1 MSATFERGAFEA
13 ALDDVGSMLGDLWAV
28 DETLKLGDAEH
39 VRESGGYAGPYGG
52 MRAQVEVGRHHEF
65 TYSIFH
71 EGGARGGGS
80 GYPGY
85 GQAPEG
91 PTAQGRVDELAAT
104 GEEWGR
110 GIAES
115 LRASVQSMVRPVPS
129 SFEDAVQTLRA
140 EIISPL
146 STQIGDNFAHL
157 DSLSDWE
164 GEAAS
169 QFTDYFYTQVE
180 LAVRNQVFAAE
191 SVCVGLAGS
200 KAIVHL
206 GQHSLMG
213 LVLSAR
219 DALDQQLQERKA
231 SNEPSGTST
240 SDWLLIG
247 ATFLALAAAIPTGG
261 GSLTLAVGASAAAG
275 ATGALLEFGASQVE
289 DGEKS
294 TFEVTTAE
302 ETRDQL
308 YDRLNEIQ
316 TRVRTHW
323 DQLEDSVGELRSLVA
338 EAESSQLLY
347 PRRPRL
353 MADGEVS
360 PGGWHHES
368 APR

>member
-1 MSATFERGAFEA
+1 MSATFSRGAFEA
-13 ALDDVGSMLGDLWAV
+13 ALDEVGLLLGDLWAV
-28 DETLKLGDAEH
+28 DEALKLGDADA
-39 VRESGGYAGPYGG
+39 VRESGGVVSPYGKVG
-52 MRAQVEVGRHHEF
+52 VDVGRHHEF
-65 TYSIFH
+65 RYTIFY
-71 EGGARGGGS
+71 A
-80 GYPGY
+80 
-85 GQAPEG
+85 APEG
-91 PTAQGRVDELAAT
+91 SGWPGSGQGGTNAFEGAQQLVDELAAT
-104 GEEWGR
+104 GRSWGSSV
-110 GIAES
+110 AES
-115 LRASVQSMVRPVPS
+115 FRSSVQDLVRPVPS
-129 SFEDAVQTLRA
+129 AFEDAVQTMRGDV
-140 EIISPL
+140 ISPL

-213 LVLSAR
+213 LVLSAKE
-219 DALDQQLQERKA
+219 ALDQQLQQRQA
-231 SNEPSGTST
+231 SNAVSGTST

-261 GSLTLAVGASAAAG
+261 GSLTLAAGAAAAAS

-289 DGEKS
+289 DGEES

-302 ETRDQL
+302 ETMNQL
-308 YDRLNEIQ
+308 FERLSEIR

-323 DQLEDSVGELRSLVA
+323 SQLEDSVGELRSLVA
-338 EAESSQLLY
+338 EAEDGHLLY

-353 MADGEVS
+353 MIDGDVS